1 MSFVTG
7 IGRWSRRRL
16 RAASMALFVAG
27 IVLTLATGVSLL
39 ASLSADA
46 SGTLPEGKAG
56 EEFSAEIAEI
66 DSVAG
71 FEQAIA
77 QEIELNGLT
86 GLEVAVFVDDMMRRK
101 FLHGYAEMPWYD
113 NWVLA
118 IVHRVV
124 PEKEIMGYLDPHDV
138 VRHDYGICSQQ
149 AILFQHLMSSLGFS
163 VGSVRIS
170 LPGLGHFA
178 SAAKVD
184 GEWYLFDSNFEPLY
198 DRRDPAVLAGLLEKD
213 QKVISSLYGQEAAV
227 DVQNGVV
234 TLSDIDQFPAARGRL
249 VQRISLAL
257 SRFAGLV
264 VTGIGYLLVR
274 RTGNRQEH
282 GAVAKE
288 RSEL

>member
-1 MSFVTG
+1 
-7 IGRWSRRRL
+7 
-16 RAASMALFVAG
+16 MALFVAG
-27 IVLTLATGVSLL
+27 IALTLATGVSLVT
-39 ASLSADA
+39 SLSGDA
-46 SGTLPEGKAG
+46 SGTLPEGRAG

-138 VRHDYGICSQQ
+138 VRYDYGICSQQ

-170 LPGLGHFA
+170 LPGMGHFA

-198 DRRDPAVLAGLLEKD
+198 DRRDPAILAGLLEKD

-234 TLSDIDQFPAARGRL
+234 TLSDIDQFPAASGRL

-274 RTGNRQEH
+274 RTGNRQGHE
-282 GAVAKE
+282 AVAKE
-288 RSEL
+288 RSEF

>member
-1 MSFVTG
+1 MIG

-27 IVLTLATGVSLL
+27 IALILATGVSLV

-46 SGTLPEGKAG
+46 SDTLPEGRAG

-77 QEIELNGLT
+77 QKIELNGLT

-118 IVHRVV
+118 IAHRVV
-124 PEKEIMGYLDPHDV
+124 PEKELMGYLDPHDV
-138 VRHDYGICSQQ
+138 VRHDYGICNQE

-170 LPGLGHFA
+170 LPHLPHFA
-178 SAAKVD
+178 SAVKVD

-198 DRRDPAVLAGLLEKD
+198 DRRDPAILAGLLEKD
-213 QKVISSLYGQEAAV
+213 QTVISSLYGQGEAV
-227 DVQNGVV
+227 DAQSGVV

-249 VQRISLAL
+249 VQRMSLAL

-282 GAVAKE
+282 GAATKE

>member
-1 MSFVTG
+1 
-7 IGRWSRRRL
+7 
-16 RAASMALFVAG
+16 MALFVAG

-39 ASLSADA
+39 ASLSADE
-46 SGTLPEGKAG
+46 SGTQPEGKMG

-77 QEIELNGLT
+77 QEIELNELI

-101 FLHGYAEMPWYD
+101 FFHGYAEMPWYD

-163 VGSVRIS
+163 VGSVRFS

-198 DRRDPAVLAGLLEKD
+198 YRRDPAVLAGLLEKD

-227 DVQNGVV
+227 NVQSGVV
-234 TLSDIDQFPAARGRL
+234 TLSDINQFPAARGRL
-249 VQRISLAL
+249 VQRMSLAL

-264 VTGIGYLLVR
+264 ATGIGYLLVR